1 MICVQR
7 KSNTMGWF
15 TSDNFISNTVEIPTT
30 EIRIMVGVAITISV
44 VLVGYLILRLYN
56 KYQKKS
62 LQNTMQQE
70 IRMNNMETKWQA
82 KV

>member
-1 MICVQR
+1 
-7 KSNTMGWF
+7 MGWF

>member
-1 MICVQR
+1 
-7 KSNTMGWF
+7 
-15 TSDNFISNTVEIPTT
+15 
-30 EIRIMVGVAITISV
+30 MVGVAITISV